1 LSLPPAQE
9 ASRVSITVGACET
22 RWLREPWRGGCS
34 VSSQGKPTASV
45 SPMRTRDP
53 CLNGT
58 GTGGDP
64 NQRQQEE
71 AGVRPVRWNARRSHL
86 QIQSFDS
93 MDGVD
98 STVWILLAR
107 RRVAFVLPRRRSA
120 CLFLSFCLLFENERQ
135 EWSIDDARARVGDAA
150 PARPDFSFSLEKREL
165 LSKKIN
171 ACD

>member
-53 CLNGT
+53 CLDGT

-120 CLFLSFCLLFENERQ
+120 CLFLSFACSLRMNVRNGVSTTREPVSATPRQ
-135 EWSIDDARARVGDAA
+135 PGRTFRFRWRKESY
-150 PARPDFSFSLEKREL
+150 
-165 LSKKIN
+165 
-171 ACD
+171 